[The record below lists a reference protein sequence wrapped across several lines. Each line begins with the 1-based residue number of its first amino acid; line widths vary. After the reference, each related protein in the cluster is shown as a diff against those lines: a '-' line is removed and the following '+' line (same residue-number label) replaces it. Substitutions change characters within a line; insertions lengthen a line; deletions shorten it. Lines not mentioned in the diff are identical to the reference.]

1 MTRLKSAAKQLP
13 VIDRLIAQ
21 RDDLAAQVAAGQQQ
35 HAALRQQLEAIREAL
50 AAFEQQLN
58 QQAAARDVAAA
69 AAHHAA
75 DSAAAELAALRQAC
89 GFVPPGHYY
98 SPIPSLDEVRRDEAR
113 IFGPVPREIPGIALR
128 EPEQLALLAQLA
140 AHYAD
145 MPFGEQATEGLR
157 YHFDNPSY
165 AYSDGI
171 LLHCMLRHLR
181 PQRLVEIG
189 SGFSSCVTL
198 DTNERFLGGALQTTF
213 IEPYPAL
220 LMSLLRPEDHAR
232 VTIHPQRLQDV
243 DLAVFAQL
251 QAGDV
256 LFVDSTHVSRVGS
269 DVNRLF
275 FDILP
280 ALASGVVIHFH
291 DIFHPFEY
299 PKEWIYFGRAWNEL
313 YLLRAF
319 LQYNSAFDVL
329 LMNTF
334 MAHFHREF
342 FAERMP
348 LCLKNTGGSI
358 WLRKR

>member
-1 MTRLKSAAKQLP
+1 MNVMTRLKSAAKRLP

-21 RDDLAAQVAAGQQQ
+21 RNELAVQVDAERLKHAGLQT
-35 HAALRQQLEAIREAL
+35 RIEAL
-50 AAFEQQLN
+50 EEELRLRHEPGA
-58 QQAAARDVAAA
+58 
-69 AAHHAA
+69 
-75 DSAAAELAALRQAC
+75 AAAELQALRQAC

-113 IFGPVPREIPGIALR
+113 IFGQVPRQIEGIDLR
-128 EPEQLALLAQLA
+128 EPAQLALLEQLAL
-140 AHYAD
+140 HYAD
-145 MPFGEQATEGLR
+145 MPFQEQPAPGLR

-171 LLHCMLRHLR
+171 VLHCMLRQLR
-181 PQRLVEIG
+181 PRRLIEIG

-198 DTNERFLGGALQTTF
+198 DTNERFLGGALQATF

-220 LMSLLRPEDHAR
+220 LMSLLRHDDHAR
-232 VTIHPQRLQDV
+232 VTIHPRRLQDV
-243 DLAVFAQL
+243 DLEVFGQL
-251 QAGDV
+251 QAGDI
-256 LFVDSTHVSRVGS
+256 LFIDSTHVSRVGS
-269 DVNRLF
+269 DVNCLF

-280 ALASGVVIHFH
+280 ALSPGVVIHFH

-319 LQYNSAFDVL
+319 LQYNSAFEVM

-334 MAHFHREF
+334 MAHFHRDF
-342 FAERMP
+342 FVEHMP

-358 WLRKR
+358 WLRKRGTA